1 MKLRSRRRS
10 KEALDLDI
18 TSLLDILVILLV
30 FLLNSY
36 SASEFKFEP
45 VSNIELAP
53 SSSQK
58 MGLLVPTIQV
68 NKDKDVYLENKKVG
82 TLKRGIAS
90 VSKLE
95 SKLAE
100 IKKQNEESLSQITD
114 KAMLADRKK
123 KLEMVNIVMD
133 KSLSY
138 GDLDRIMTM
147 AGNSGHT
154 KFKFI
159 VQTAY

>member
-1 MKLRSRRRS
+1 MRRS
-10 KEALDLDI
+10 VRRKKEAMDLDI

-45 VSNIELAP
+45 IENIDLAP

-58 MGLLVPTIQV
+58 MGLMVPTIQV
-68 NKDKDVYLENKKVG
+68 NKDKEVWLENEKIG
-82 TLKRGIAS
+82 TLTKSG
-90 VSKLE
+90 VTTGKLE
-95 SKLAE
+95 KKLAE
-100 IKKQNEESLSQITD
+100 IKSENDKKLLEITD
-114 KAMLADRKK
+114 QRVLEEKK
-123 KLEMVNIVMD
+123 SKVEMVNIVMD
-133 KSLSY
+133 KSLAY
-138 GDLDRIMTM
+138 EDLDNVMTV
-147 AGNSGHT
+147 AANSGHT

>member
-1 MKLRSRRRS
+1 MRLKKHRRS
-10 KEALDLDI
+10 KEAMDLDI

-53 SSSQK
+53 SDSQK

-68 NKDKDVYLENKKVG
+68 NKFKDIYLENKKVG
-82 TLKRGIAS
+82 SLKRGVAS
-90 VSKLE
+90 VNSLEEKLT
-95 SKLAE
+95 E
-100 IKKQNEESLSQITD
+100 IKKENEENLTKITN

-133 KSLSY
+133 KSLAY
-138 GDLDRIMTM
+138 EDLDRIMTI

-159 VQTAY
+159 VQTLH